1 MKPRQILYFVI
12 PCLVW
17 GSTWYAIKFQLGAV
31 DPLVSVVYRFFL
43 AGVLLIAFSL
53 IRKLN
58 MRFTFGEHLRMVLQ
72 GAILFGFN
80 YWLVY
85 LAEENLASG
94 VVAIIFSFSIFANIF
109 FNFLLLK
116 GKIKREVMWGAVL
129 GIAGTLLIFSH
140 ELQNA
145 SQMSIGFLSLVYCFG
160 SIILASLGN
169 ILSKYNQTRNLPVIQ
184 TNAFSMTYGS
194 LMMLLMVPLSGRTF
208 SIEFSPAYI
217 GSLLYLSVFG
227 SIVAFTFYLKLV
239 GDIGP
244 DRAGYSTLIAPV
256 IALVIS
262 SFFENY
268 HWGMAAVFGVLLLFA
283 GNFMALKK
291 NTLKFKRNENNHK
304 SGKVAM
310 G

>member
-17 GSTWYAIKFQLGAV
+17 GSTWYAIKFQLGQV
-31 DPLVSVVYRFFL
+31 DPLVSVVYRF
-43 AGVLLIAFSL
+43 
-53 IRKLN
+53 
-58 MRFTFGEHLRMVLQ
+58 
-72 GAILFGFN
+72 
-80 YWLVY
+80 YP
-85 LAEENLASG
+85 AEENLASG

-116 GKIKREVMWGAVL
+116 GKIKREVIWGAVL
-129 GIAGTLLIFSH
+129 GIGGTLLIFSH

-145 SQMSIGFLSLVYCFG
+145 DQMSIGFLSLMYCFG

-169 ILSKYNQTRNLPVIQ
+169 ILSKYNQTRKLPVIQ
-184 TNAFSMTYGS
+184 SNAFSMTYGS
-194 LMMLLMVPLSGRTF
+194 LIMMLMVPLSGRSF
-208 SIEFSPAYI
+208 SIETSAAYF

-244 DRAGYSTLIAPV
+244 DRAGYTTLIAPV
-256 IALVIS
+256 IALTIS
-262 SFFENY
+262 SVFENY
-268 HWGMAAVFGVLLLFA
+268 QWGIAAVFGVLLLFA
-283 GNFMALKK
+283 GNFLALKM
-291 NTLKFKRNENNHK
+291 NTIKLKRNENNNK
-304 SGKVAM
+304 SGKIAM

>member
-1 MKPRQILYFVI
+1 MKPRQLLYFVI
-12 PCLVW
+12 PCLIW
-17 GSTWYAIKFQLGAV
+17 GSTWFAIKFQLGQV

-43 AGVLLIAFSL
+43 AGILLTVFS
-53 IRKLN
+53 IFRRLN
-58 MRFTFGEHLRMVLQ
+58 LKFTFREHLRMMLQ
-72 GAILFGFN
+72 GVILFGFN

-94 VVAIIFSFSIFANIF
+94 VVAVIFSFSIFANIF
-109 FNFLLLK
+109 FNYLLLK
-116 GKIKREVMWGAVL
+116 GKIKKEVMVGAVL

-145 SQMSIGFLSLVYCFG
+145 EQLAVGYQALLFCFG
-160 SIILASLGN
+160 SIVLASLGN
-169 ILSKYNQTRNLPVIQ
+169 ILSKYNQTRKLPVIQ

-194 LMMLLMVPLSGRTF
+194 LAMMLMVPLSGRSF
-208 SIEFSPAYI
+208 SIDFSLPYV

-244 DRAGYSTLIAPV
+244 DRAGYSTLVAPV

-268 HWGMAAVFGVLLLFA
+268 QWGLAAVLGVFLLFA
-283 GNFMALKK
+283 GNFMALKM
-291 NTLKFKRNENNHK
+291 NTIKIQRK
-304 SGKVAM
+304 
-310 G
+310 